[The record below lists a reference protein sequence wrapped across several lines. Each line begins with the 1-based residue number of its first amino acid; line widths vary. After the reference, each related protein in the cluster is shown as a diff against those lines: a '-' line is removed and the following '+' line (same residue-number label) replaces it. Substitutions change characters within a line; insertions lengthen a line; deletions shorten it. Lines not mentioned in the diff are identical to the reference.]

1 MKIKTAFRVSP
12 LVFVLMSWPTAAQE
26 SRLIVPGERVGPVAE
41 ETSEAE
47 LIAQLPTEQVR
58 RVLYSLGEG
67 AAGCGTEI
75 FSGTD
80 DVVVIGWWGDDVEYE
95 LDNAADLAE
104 CQSRQGFVRPGSVM
118 IETSAGNWHT
128 DAGIRLGMTLSD
140 LARLGGEPISVSV
153 CPCDF
158 GGFVEARDEQ
168 VPEGLELWAD
178 FPLNADYA
186 YANVIDAT
194 ADYML
199 SSRDIG
205 ESAEGDFIIS
215 RMIVA
220 VGGK

>member
-104 CQSRQGFVRPGSVM
+104 CQSR
-118 IETSAGNWHT
+118 
-128 DAGIRLGMTLSD
+128 
-140 LARLGGEPISVSV
+140 
-153 CPCDF
+153 
-158 GGFVEARDEQ
+158 
-168 VPEGLELWAD
+168 
-178 FPLNADYA
+178 
-186 YANVIDAT
+186 
-194 ADYML
+194 
-199 SSRDIG
+199 
-205 ESAEGDFIIS
+205 
-215 RMIVA
+215 
-220 VGGK
+220 